1 MEAAGHPVA
10 SASRHQVKDG
20 YSTTRNVSNV
30 SSHWC
35 CLHPAAEMAVR
46 KMSQ

>member
-20 YSTTRNVSNV
+20 YSTASTDSTV
-30 SSHWC
+30 
-35 CLHPAAEMAVR
+35 PIAAIATLGETYALDC
-46 KMSQ
+46 